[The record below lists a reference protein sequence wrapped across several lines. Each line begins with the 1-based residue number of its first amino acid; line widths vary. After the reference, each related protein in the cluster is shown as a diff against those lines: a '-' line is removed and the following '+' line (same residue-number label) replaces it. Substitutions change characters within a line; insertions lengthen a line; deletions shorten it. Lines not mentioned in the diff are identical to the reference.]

1 MVTFEYRIE
10 QLKFETGS
18 SSEEQ
23 LLTAIN
29 HFGSEG
35 WRTTRMFAD
44 ISLKNLASLKG
55 GIKLM
60 LERESQG

>member
-1 MVTFEYRIE
+1 MTTFEYRVE
-10 QLKFETGS
+10 ALRFETGS

-35 WRTTRMFAD
+35 WRTTRFFPD
-44 ISLKNLASLKG
+44 VTLKNLASLKG

>member
-1 MVTFEYRIE
+1 MTTFEYRVE
-10 QLKFETGS
+10 ALRFETGS

-35 WRTTRMFAD
+35 WRTTRIFSD
-44 ISLKNLASLKG
+44 VTLKNLASLKG